1 MNINFSIE
9 FDPSPAILG
18 EKLEADIG
26 KIQSEY
32 LGDFVKLAP
41 GKLQAKLGAP
51 PPSQRGGHPARR
63 TGTLLG
69 SQQGRMVGKNAGEL
83 SMVHYAGF
91 LDPFL
96 GGNLNR
102 PFIEDALDETFDELG
117 DEF

>member
-9 FDPSPAILG
+9 LEPSPAILG
-18 EKLEADIG
+18 DALEADIG
-26 KIQSEY
+26 KLASEY

-41 GKLQAKLGAP
+41 GKIQAKLGSP
-51 PPSQRGGHPARR
+51 PPSSKGGHPARR

-69 SQQGRMVGKNAGEL
+69 SQTGRMVGKTEGEL

-102 PFIEDALDETFDELG
+102 PFIEEALDETFDEIG
-117 DEF
+117 DDF